1 MTRAAPRIVVLE
13 HSPRAPLGALER
25 VLAAGAELITVRGC
39 GGPPEVEME
48 AAALVADLIADGTY
62 DGLIALGGSMGVYEQ
77 QQYACLSESLRLV
90 GDAVRREV
98 PILGLGLG
106 SQLLAESLGSPVFQ
120 GSGRGLP
127 EEMGFMPLY
136 LTKQGGSDAAMRI
149 FATSEPQLFWHRD
162 THDVPEEAVHLASTA
177 VYHTA
182 AFRWGRWS
190 YGFQFHA
197 EATAGIVE
205 QWAEE
210 DAIQLKAQDIDR
222 RALVAQAWMLDDL
235 IQEKADRLAEL
246 FLSWVRERSPRL

>member
-1 MTRAAPRIVVLE
+1 MIPRIVVLE
-13 HSPRAPLGALER
+13 HSPRAPLGALES
-25 VLAAGAELITVRGC
+25 VLAAGAELIVVRAC

-48 AAALVADLIADGTY
+48 AAALIADLMADGSY

-77 QQYACLSESLRLV
+77 QQYSCLSGSLRLV

-98 PILGLGLG
+98 PTLGLGLG
-106 SQLLAESLGSPVFQ
+106 SQLLAESLGSSVFQ
-120 GSGRGLP
+120 GANRGLP

-136 LTKQGGSDAAMRI
+136 LTNQGGSDGAMRI

-197 EATAGIVE
+197 EAAADIVE

-210 DAIQLKAQDIDR
+210 DASQLEAQGIDR

-235 IQEKADRLAEL
+235 IREKADRLAEL
-246 FLSWVRERSPRL
+246 FLSWVRERSPGVRR

>member
-1 MTRAAPRIVVLE
+1 MSRPAPRIVVLE
-13 HSPRAPLGALER
+13 HSPRAPLGALHPG
-25 VLAAGAELITVRGC
+25 LAAGAELVIVQAC

-48 AAALVADLIADGTY
+48 AAALVADLMAGGEY

-90 GDAVRREV
+90 SDAVRREV

-106 SQLLAESLGSPVFQ
+106 SQLLAESLGSPVFR
-120 GSGRGLP
+120 GSNRGLP
-127 EEMGFMPLY
+127 EEIRFMPLY
-136 LTKQGGSDAAMRI
+136 VTKQGGSDPAMRV
-149 FATSEPQLFWHRD
+149 FATADAQLFWHRD

-177 VYHTA
+177 VYSTA
-182 AFRWGRWS
+182 AFRWGRWA

-197 EATAGIVE
+197 EATADIVE

-210 DAIQLKAQDIDR
+210 DAAQLEAQGIDR

-235 IQEKADRLAEL
+235 IREKADRLAEL
-246 FLSWVRERSPRL
+246 FLGWVRERSPRL

>member
-1 MTRAAPRIVVLE
+1 MTRPVPRIVVLE
-13 HSPRAPLGALER
+13 HSPRAPLGALVP
-25 VLAAGAELITVRGC
+25 VLAAGAELIVVRGC

-48 AAALVADLIADGTY
+48 AAALTAQLMADGAY

-77 QQYACLSESLRLV
+77 QRYVCLSDSLRLV

-98 PILGLGLG
+98 PTLGLGLG
-106 SQLLAESLGSPVFQ
+106 SQLLAESLGSPVFR
-120 GSGRGLP
+120 GSNRGLP

-136 LTKQGGSDAAMRI
+136 VTRQGGTDSAMRI
-149 FATSEPQLFWHRD
+149 FAASEPQLFWHRD

-182 AFRWGRWS
+182 AFRWGRWA
-190 YGFQFHA
+190 YGFQFHM
-197 EATAGIVE
+197 EATADIVE

-210 DAIQLKAQDIDR
+210 DAAQLEAQGIDR
-222 RALVAQAWMLDDL
+222 RALIAQAWMLDDL
-235 IQEKADRLAEL
+235 IREKADRLADL

>member
-1 MTRAAPRIVVLE
+1 
-13 HSPRAPLGALER
+13 
-25 VLAAGAELITVRGC
+25 
-39 GGPPEVEME
+39 ME
-48 AAALVADLIADGTY
+48 AAALVADLIAGGTY

-77 QQYACLSESLRLV
+77 QKYACLSESLRLV

-136 LTKQGGSDAAMRI
+136 VTKQGGSDVAMRI

-197 EATAGIVE
+197 EAMAGIVE

-210 DAIQLKAQDIDR
+210 DASQLESQGIDR

-246 FLSWVRERSPRL
+246 FLSWVQERSPRL